1 MIKSCRH
8 KIGKGQEFVWRDFL
22 QHRMKIYHINKFDK
36 KFDLLKGEKGKHK
49 FFDKIECQ
57 IVHMS

>member
-1 MIKSCRH
+1 MIKSSHH
-8 KIGKGQEFVWRDFL
+8 KIGKSQSLLRD
-22 QHRMKIYHINKFDK
+22 RTKIYHINKFDK